1 LRREAT
7 LVELI
12 FFESEPS
19 RTESVELVETD
30 LRLGA
35 ILVIMVLG
43 ALVVGDY
50 VLSSQVKG
58 ALDVKV
64 TERTTTVFLDGRV
77 NVEVEVVITN
87 NHNLDTKLRD
97 ATLTTYIG
105 GNRVGLETLEQLT
118 IKGNSETIIIFNVK
132 ENWSEVPVTE
142 PSMLPTYDFEM
153 TTKTFLFEN
162 RFEKRTLFTTI
173 TSETPTETQWK
184 NETAE
189 EQIRGRVTDETLLD
203 EFAKNVRSGGPPKDG
218 IPPIDEP
225 KYVTVQE
232 VKETLDDDDVVFIL
246 ESSDPVKIYPQ
257 YILVYHE
264 IVNEE
269 LEGKSISIT
278 YCPLTGSVIAYKGD
292 IQTMETT
299 FGTSGELLNSNL
311 VMYDRVTNSYWPQI
325 LGTAINGPSKGED
338 LETTSI
344 AWTRWGLAK
353 ALYPNAMVLSEKTG
367 FLRNYGN
374 DPYGAYTEDD
384 SYYQTGGPFFPVMNI
399 DKRLPSKEVVIGIKT
414 GGALLAVTKSSV
426 ADVGVL
432 NLELGENPFVAIYD
446 KSLEAVRVYSRRVN
460 GETLEFSLRNGV
472 ILDDS
477 ASFWTAK
484 GQALE
489 GTYKG
494 ESLSPVTYFDV
505 MWFAW
510 SAFYP
515 ETELIQ

>member
-1 LRREAT
+1 
-7 LVELI
+7 
-12 FFESEPS
+12 
-19 RTESVELVETD
+19 
-30 LRLGA
+30 
-35 ILVIMVLG
+35 MVLG
-43 ALVVGDY
+43 ALVGGGY
-50 VLSSQVKG
+50 LLSSQVKG

-77 NVEVEVVITN
+77 DVEVKVVITN
-87 NHNLDTKLRD
+87 NHNLAAKLSG

-105 GNRVGLETLEQLT
+105 GNRVGSETLEQLT
-118 IKGNSETIIIFNVK
+118 IKGNSETIIIFNVE
-132 ENWSEVPVTE
+132 ENWSEVPVME
-142 PSMLPTYDFEM
+142 PSMIPSFDFEM
-153 TTKTFLFEN
+153 NTKTFLFEN
-162 RFEKRTLFTTI
+162 RFEKRALFTIMTPE
-173 TSETPTETQWK
+173 TPLETLSETPTENLGK
-184 NETAE
+184 NDTTEDA
-189 EQIRGRVTDETLLD
+189 IRGRSIDESLLD

-225 KYVTVQE
+225 KYVTVQVAE
-232 VKETLDDDDVVFIL
+232 EALSDDDVVFIL

-257 YILVYHE
+257 YILVFHE

-269 LEGKSISIT
+269 LNGELISIT

-292 IQTMETT
+292 IRTAETT
-299 FGTSGELLNSNL
+299 FGTSGKLLNSNL
-311 VMYDRVTNSYWPQI
+311 VMYDRATNSYWPQI

-374 DPYGAYTEDD
+374 DPYGSYTEDD
-384 SYYQTGGPFFPVMNI
+384 SYYQAGAPFFPVMNV
-399 DKRLPSKEVVIGIKT
+399 DNRLPSKEVVIGIKT

-432 NLELGENPFVAIYD
+432 NLELGGDPIVAIYD
-446 KSLEAVRVYSRRVN
+446 ESLEAVRVYSRRVN
-460 GETLEFSLRNGV
+460 GETLEFSLRNGE

-477 ASFWTAK
+477 ASFWTVK
-484 GQALE
+484 GQASE
-489 GTYKG
+489 GTLKG
-494 ESLSPVTYFDV
+494 ESLVPVNHFEV

-515 ETELIQ
+515 ETELFQ